1 LRYKHLTQLNVQK
14 PPPEFTIEI
23 QCALGNS
30 ATAEI
35 ELENKLSG
43 TISYDCKVDGKY
55 LDSVRNITLKP
66 SEKTKFR
73 LVYTP
78 LAQHKGVG
86 SVSFS
91 NANAEEFWYALR
103 LDADDVESL
112 KLAKATELD

>member
-1 LRYKHLTQLNVQK
+1 MTVKWMASILIL
-14 PPPEFTIEI
+14 
-23 QCALGNS
+23 CA
-30 ATAEI
+30 T
-35 ELENKLSG
+35 
-43 TISYDCKVDGKY
+43 
-55 LDSVRNITLKP
+55 
-66 SEKTKFR
+66 FR